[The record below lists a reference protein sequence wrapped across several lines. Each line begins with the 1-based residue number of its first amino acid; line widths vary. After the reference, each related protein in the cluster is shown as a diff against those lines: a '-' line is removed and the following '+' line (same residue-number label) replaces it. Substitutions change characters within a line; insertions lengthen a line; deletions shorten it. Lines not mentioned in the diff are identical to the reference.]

1 MMERLDAW
9 GRPAA
14 QVAALVAMAL
24 LGVFDVLSGGFF
36 VLSGDPGLLAVLWH
50 VALAVATAAVWLPAH
65 RQRSRLL
72 PVATAVVVAAS
83 LATTFGRLLLNRGP
97 ELPGGW
103 EARGV
108 SGFWGLAESVG
119 LLGVVF
125 VVARRAAPVPALVLV
140 TVTGLA
146 ASLLPLRIATT
157 GAYPVV
163 AMGYALLAAGSATA
177 GMYFRMAATARERQ
191 LDTVRAEQ
199 RAEFARDLHDFIAHH
214 VTGIVVQAQGARYVA
229 ERDPQRAVAA
239 LEQIERAGAETM
251 TAMRRMVGVLRGQ
264 DASPDAPLVPLA
276 GLAELPELV
285 GSFSGTGDVQAQLHT
300 EGHLDDLPVEV
311 TSSAYRVVMEAL
323 TNVRQHATGARR
335 VEVHVTRTPD
345 WLLVRV
351 GDDGRGQRP
360 GRTRERPG
368 FGLVG
373 LTERVGALGGR
384 LAAGPGVDGGWVVD
398 MALPVDAGRSR

>member
-1 MMERLDAW
+1 MMERVDAW

-14 QVAALVAMAL
+14 QVAALGAMAL

-36 VLSGDPGLLAVLWH
+36 VLSGDAGLLAVLWH

-72 PVATAVVVAAS
+72 PVAAAVVAAS
-83 LATTFGRLLLNRGP
+83 LATTFGRLLLNGGFGP
-97 ELPGGW
+97 PGGW
-103 EARGV
+103 AARGV

-125 VVARRAAPVPALVLV
+125 VVARRAAPGPALALV

-146 ASLLPLRIATT
+146 VSVLPLRVATT

-264 DASPDAPLVPLA
+264 DASPDAPLAPLA

-285 GSFSGTGDVQAQLHT
+285 GSFSGTGDVRAQLHT

-360 GRTRERPG
+360 GRARERPG

-384 LAAGPGVDGGWVVD
+384 LSAGPGVDGGWVVD